1 MAFLVG
7 GANSAADT
15 GYDIDNSCRFDE
27 ASDASLGGTF
37 GTPTEAKAFTLS
49 MWFKR
54 AGMMGTIQTLLGP
67 GSLEGITLWSDEKM
81 TMYWDNGNGGFI
93 NWAPL
98 LRDHSAWYH
107 FVIAQDTAQGTDTN
121 RVKFYLNGTQITTL
135 SNQTSWPAQDLVGGF
150 NEDGQAFYISTY
162 NASARPVGGYCAEVA
177 FIDGLQYAASN
188 FGETDEDSGI
198 WKPKEFKD
206 DVTFGNNGFYLEFK
220 QSGVGTN
227 ASGLGADTSG
237 NDNHLA
243 VSNLAAIDQCT
254 DTPTKNWATFNPLM
268 YYPAIV
274 SGTIT
279 VLAFSEGNTK
289 VTGSGSGTTFTPAIG
304 SIGVSSGKWYY
315 EFYTSTDDSG
325 TKVGGAMD
333 NDFIANGDKDIH
345 EAFYGVRASNGT
357 FYYNDSTNESL
368 SNATEW
374 KDNGDIL
381 SVALNLDD
389 MEISFSTNGASYTAA
404 QSITGNTATSGTLH
418 PAIYLADDEI
428 VTVNFGNPSF
438 AISSGNADANGYGN
452 FEYAPPNGYYALCT
466 KNLAEYG

>member
-7 GANSAADT
+7 GANSSAADT
-15 GYDIDNSCRFDE
+15 GYDVENSCRFDE

-54 AGMMGTIQTLLGP
+54 AGMMGTIQALLGCGP
-67 GSLEGITLWSDEKM
+67 YEAIIIQNEKM
-81 TMYWDNGNGGFI
+81 TIFWDNVSAGRI

-135 SNQTSWPAQDLVGGF
+135 GGYTSWPAQDVVGGF

-162 NASARPVGGYCAEVA
+162 NASGWAAGGYCAEVA

-188 FGETDEDSGI
+188 FGERNDDGI
-198 WKPKEFKD
+198 WIPKEFKD

-220 QSGVGTN
+220 QSGVDTD

-243 VSNLAAIDQCT
+243 LSNLAATDQST
-254 DTPTKNWATFNPLM
+254 DTPTNNFATANSLTG
-268 YYPAIV
+268 
-274 SGTIT
+274 SST
-279 VLAFSEGNTK
+279 LSEGNCK
-289 VTGSGSGTTFTPAIG
+289 VACADNDGVGGTF
-304 SIGVSSGKWYY
+304 GVSNGKWYVEAKATTDSY
-315 EFYTSTDDSG
+315 TSVGISKTTEQFGRNLHSSTNTYMYSYVGSAYKISVLDGTPDTYTNGDIITLMIDCDNNKLFFKKNDSFITTSEGTHDGSSTGISIDDGEFYTTAN
-325 TKVGGAMD
+325 T
-333 NDFIANGDKDIH
+333 ANGNT
-345 EAFYGVRASNGT
+345 G
-357 FYYNDSTNESL
+357 DS
-368 SNATEW
+368 EW
-374 KDNGDIL
+374 
-381 SVALNLDD
+381 
-389 MEISFSTNGASYTAA
+389 
-404 QSITGNTATSGTLH
+404 
-418 PAIYLADDEI
+418 
-428 VTVNFGNPSF
+428 NFGSPPF

-452 FEYAPPNGYYALCT
+452 FEYAVPSGYYALCT